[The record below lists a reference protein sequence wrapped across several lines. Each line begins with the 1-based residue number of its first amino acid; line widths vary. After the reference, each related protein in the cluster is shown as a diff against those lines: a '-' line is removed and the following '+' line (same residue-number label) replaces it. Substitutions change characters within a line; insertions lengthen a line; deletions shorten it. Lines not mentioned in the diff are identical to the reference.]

1 MLCSPEDRLRGP
13 AVPGT
18 SSGLAPPASRPMA
31 LPQGH
36 GLHNPAVLLPMPMW
50 AGGNL
55 MCLQIHTASEVIVDY
70 MNINITENDCH
81 CSAYFFS
88 SQPCFDGD
96 PDASVE
102 LFPH

>member
-1 MLCSPEDRLRGP
+1 MLCSPEGRLRGP

-18 SSGLAPPASRPMA
+18 SSGLAHPASRPMA
-31 LPQGH
+31 LPWGH
-36 GLHNPAVLLPMPMW
+36 GVHSPAVLLPMPTW

-55 MCLQIHTASEVIVDY
+55 MCLQICIASKVTVDY
-70 MNINITENDCH
+70 MSINITEYDCH
-81 CSAYFFS
+81 RTADFFF

-96 PDASVE
+96 PYASVE